1 MLKGTFSFNTKEQKS
16 IHFLVQKDV
25 TFLWQNFAGFVFSP
39 IWVLKRKFLLFQA
52 ALIFVPKYS
61 KKRWLFYLGSSLMY
75 KRFKKIAWIQSHD
88 LYLQWK
94 FKLLVGKFAWGDW
107 KNIAGWCQQTFCF
120 QKFVSNVLPL
130 HVKQTFP
137 PIIWISTEGED
148 WRWWDRI
155 QTTF

>member
-52 ALIFVPKYS
+52 ALIFVPKYV

-75 KRFKKIAWIQSHD
+75 NRFKKIAWIQSHD
-88 LYLQWK
+88 LHLQWEFK
-94 FKLLVGKFAWGDW
+94 FLVGKFTWGKAKHCW
-107 KNIAGWCQQTFCF
+107 VMSTNLLFTKVCWQFPAMFCLYSSSKLYHHNLNF
-120 QKFVSNVLPL
+120 HWS
-130 HVKQTFP
+130 
-137 PIIWISTEGED
+137 
-148 WRWWDRI
+148 
-155 QTTF
+155 